1 MAIPWFQIVKLV
13 PEIVSLSKQLLQQTK
28 TAQSTGAKP
37 LEERVAELEVNQQ
50 KQAELVARGA
60 RGARHH
66 RGDRL
71 GFDGATMAQQLAAMT
86 DALTALRKQV
96 SVFRLFSIISLL
108 LAIAAMIVAFV

>member
-28 TAQSTGAKP
+28 TAQSTEAKP
-37 LEERVAELEVNQQ
+37 LEDRVAELEVNEQ
-50 KQAELVARGA
+50 KQAELVAS
-60 RGARHH
+60 
-66 RGDRL
+66 
-71 GFDGATMAQQLAAMT
+71 MAQQLAAMT